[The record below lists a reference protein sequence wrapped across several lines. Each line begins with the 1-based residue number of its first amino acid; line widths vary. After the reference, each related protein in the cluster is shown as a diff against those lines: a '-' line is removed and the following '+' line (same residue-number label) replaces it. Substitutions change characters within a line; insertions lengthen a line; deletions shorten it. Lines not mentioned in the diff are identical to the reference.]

1 LFVKGYAPSSGPS
14 AVREELLGESDPVGA
29 TRHRAYCRPR
39 AWLFGIAMLPSPD
52 GSMDA
57 TLIDI
62 AIDTILTGI
71 GTGPA

>member
-1 LFVKGYAPSSGPS
+1 MKQTTRLAATVAAS
-14 AVREELLGESDPVGA
+14 AV
-29 TRHRAYCRPR
+29 
-39 AWLFGIAMLPSPD
+39 LFGIAMLPSPD